1 MVLWPLHRDTPR
13 PPERLLA
20 SSPSP
25 RGSFK
30 HPPLTHLFPTFFLL
44 LTQACLRLH
53 RKCRRQ
59 QSVKYGTSGFH
70 IHTQHRQHK
79 TTHNTL
85 THTIHNAHRAPTT
98 PHTHT
103 RLLLHPPFLPES
115 LEEASCSSHT
125 PNPLLPLLPQTF
137 NPSHSAALSR
147 EHLLSCSCTSL
158 KKTNGKSHKQ
168 QITSPPTCS
177 ENRSIRCAP
186 PLPPTSAHLV
196 GAPGWQPGPP
206 STGSSALQAQP
217 FLPYQPRHSSQS

>member
-1 MVLWPLHRDTPR
+1 MVWSGGVFLVLWPLHRDTPR

-103 RLLLHPPFLPES
+103 PASPPALSSWKLRRGILLLTYPQSTASSSPPDLQPLSLCSPFPWASTELQLHFFKKKQMGRVISNRLP
-115 LEEASCSSHT
+115 
-125 PNPLLPLLPQTF
+125 PLLPAVKIEASNVRLPF
-137 NPSHSAALSR
+137 
-147 EHLLSCSCTSL
+147 
-158 KKTNGKSHKQ
+158 
-168 QITSPPTCS
+168 PPRLHT
-177 ENRSIRCAP
+177 
-186 PLPPTSAHLV
+186 
-196 GAPGWQPGPP
+196 
-206 STGSSALQAQP
+206 
-217 FLPYQPRHSSQS
+217 